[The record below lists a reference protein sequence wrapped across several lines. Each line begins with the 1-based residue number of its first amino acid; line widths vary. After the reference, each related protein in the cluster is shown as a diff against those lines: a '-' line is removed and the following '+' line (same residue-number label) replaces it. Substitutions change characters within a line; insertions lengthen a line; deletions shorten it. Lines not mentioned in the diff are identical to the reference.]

1 MVAILSVDSSPS
13 PILCGLWTQVNP
25 LKLISRLKRLQ
36 EELPILQEECD
47 KLLAAKQ
54 VFMYCRFLF
63 FVTTENLCAILLS
76 CWVAGSNTFE

>member
-1 MVAILSVDSSPS
+1 MVVILSVDSSPS
-13 PILCGLWTQVNP
+13 PTLCVLWTQVNP
-25 LKLISRLKRLQ
+25 LKLITRLKKLQ

-63 FVTTENLCAILLS
+63 IGTTENVCAIL
-76 CWVAGSNTFE
+76 